1 MSSPEIGP
9 NTPMAEILAAY
20 PSAKVGLFQRYHFA
34 VTIVSPAFEGKALV
48 ERHQMVYRALD
59 PLMAR
64 IHASQLKTV
73 SPGEA

>member
-1 MSSPEIGP
+1 MRLRRSRYIEH
-9 NTPMAEILAAY
+9 TP
-20 PSAKVGLFQRYHFA
+20 R
-34 VTIVSPAFEGKALV
+34 GKALV

-64 IHASQLKTV
+64 IHAIQLKTV